1 MCLVSPALAGD
12 SLLLCHLWL
21 CPSSKCHCPVKSSR
35 LSTVLARVPALQSS
49 LQMNSHSQMLQEHQ
63 NLQLPFLQAVDS
75 SSLTPPCVR
84 SSYRSVSRPGALAEP
99 SHPTGLSQR
108 N

>member
-35 LSTVLARVPALQSS
+35 LSTVSSPGGDHALPLPIGTEGNSFPLMLPPRVPS
-49 LQMNSHSQMLQEHQ
+49 LNQ
-63 NLQLPFLQAVDS
+63 P
-75 SSLTPPCVR
+75 TPCR
-84 SSYRSVSRPGALAEP
+84 
-99 SHPTGLSQR
+99 LSFQ
-108 N
+108 